1 MQNKLE
7 ILEIKNLKISVR
19 FAVNFFSTPLYT
31 YDYMKNKETPLY
43 KNSS

>member
-19 FAVNFFSTPLYT
+19 FAVNFSVRP
-31 YDYMKNKETPLY
+31 YMPMTI
-43 KNSS
+43 